1 MEEKKMKDEEA
12 KRRRLE
18 QDMVDEARYKEEVE
32 RERQMIQQEK
42 SKKASS

>member
-32 RERQMIQQEK
+32 REKQMIQQEK

>member
-1 MEEKKMKDEEA
+1 MKDEEA